1 MRSDKKYKKSFEGRF
16 EKETLELLVL
26 TKSEVTGASRNGI
39 FLTPSVDFVASV
51 NVQTGEFSQEKGNL
65 EWIIEDAPDLEGW
78 GYDFEQLQIYRVRVR
93 KNSLINH
100 YYMLVEVLEENVS
113 EPQLDVLREQLI
125 IPVKI
130 CDETMGT
137 FVLDRTYSWFEGKI
151 DWVKNQCQVYLDTDE
166 EDGDTA
172 DKAYC
177 YLKDLYQNQ
186 ETWDEKIRQFAAK
199 QLTKLANHWNEK
211 DGDGNE
217 ILITEEDFISRI
229 YMRELSIGEN
239 GRLTLYYDD
248 DDMFFG
254 HSIEIVGDI
263 FGGIKD
269 ADIVG

>member
-1 MRSDKKYKKSFEGRF
+1 MRSHKKYKKSFEERF
-16 EKETLELLVL
+16 EKEILELLVL
-26 TKSEVTGASRNGI
+26 TKSCVTGAACNGK

-51 NVQTGEFSQEKGNL
+51 NVQTGEFSQEQGNL
-65 EWIIEDAPDLEGW
+65 EWLIEDDPEREGW

-137 FVLDRTYSWFEGKI
+137 FVLDRTYSWFEGEI
-151 DWVKNQCQVYLDTDE
+151 AWVQNKCQVYLATDE

-172 DKAYC
+172 GKAHG
-177 YLKDLYQNQ
+177 YLKELYQNQ
-186 ETWDEKIRQFAAK
+186 EMWDEKIRQFAAK
-199 QLTKLANHWNEK
+199 KLTSLANNWNEE
-211 DGDGNE
+211 DE
-217 ILITEEDFISRI
+217 ILITEKDFISRI
-229 YMRELSIGEN
+229 FIRELSIEED

-263 FGGIKD
+263 FGGIED